1 MISFLPI
8 PSYIK
13 NINKQVSI
21 ISAFLNV
28 RPCCR
33 ILILS
38 FFVLFVFS
46 SFETKA
52 QSSSKLAEFCA
63 ATAGDDATY
72 LKDFVIE
79 LDAAGADGKS
89 PEQMFTLLLSKNSEY
104 RFTVCNAEG
113 SAGKAIFQL
122 HDISKLYVTSYNAST
137 GQTYQSVNFQCQKTG
152 AYHLKVSFLDGKKGS
167 AVVVV
172 SFIRTL

>member
-13 NINKQVSI
+13 NISRQVSQVI
-21 ISAFLNV
+21 TFFNARAFG
-28 RPCCR
+28 RM
-33 ILILS
+33 LILS

-46 SFETKA
+46 SFEAKS

-72 LKDFVIE
+72 LKDFVVE

-89 PEQMFTLLLSKNSEY
+89 PEQRFTLLLSKNSEY

-152 AYHLKVSFLDGKKGS
+152 AYHLIVNFLDGKKGS